1 MSRRPRLLIFSL
13 AACVPVIGLV
23 VAAVPAAS
31 AASAGHPSARA
42 EATTRALDFLRHLKI
57 GQHGPNRQVTRQTR
71 AIDRLAQFQSTN
83 WSGYA
88 DDNTKGNTYA
98 SVTANWTE
106 PSGTCTSTTSL
117 AVFWVGIDGFSSGS
131 VEQDGTLIEC
141 SGGSAFYFTWWEMF
155 PTNSIQVVGQTLRP
169 GDHIAASVVRSGSSY
184 TLKVTDSTRSGDS
197 FTTTQSCSTCVN
209 TSAEWIAEAPSNGS
223 GVLPLTNFH
232 SWTASGATVKSGT
245 TNGVIST
252 FPDDEIT
259 MVNGSGQVKA
269 QPGPLGSGGNSFTVT
284 FVRST

>member
-13 AACVPVIGLV
+13 AACAPAIGLV

-31 AASAGHPSARA
+31 AASAGHPSVRA
-42 EATTRALDFLRHLKI
+42 EATMRALDFLRHLKV
-57 GQHGPNRQVTRQTR
+57 GQHGANHQVRQTR
-71 AIDRLAQFQSTN
+71 AIEGLAQFQSTN
-83 WSGYA
+83 RSGYA
-88 DDNTKGNTYA
+88 DDNTRGNTYA
-98 SVTANWTE
+98 SVTASWTE
-106 PSGTCTSTTSL
+106 PSASCTSTTAL
-117 AVFWVGIDGFSSGS
+117 AAFWVGIDGFTSGS

-141 SGGSAFYFTWWEMF
+141 FGGSAFYFTWWEMF
-155 PTNSIQVVGQTLRP
+155 PTNAIQVVGQTLRP

-184 TLKVTDSTRSGDS
+184 TLKVTDSSRSGDS

-209 TSAEWIAEAPSNGS
+209 TSAEWIAEAPSNSS
-223 GVLPLTNFH
+223 GVLPLANFH
-232 SWTASGATVKSGT
+232 SWTASSATVKSGT

-269 QPGPLGSGGNSFTVT
+269 QPGALGSGGNSFTVT